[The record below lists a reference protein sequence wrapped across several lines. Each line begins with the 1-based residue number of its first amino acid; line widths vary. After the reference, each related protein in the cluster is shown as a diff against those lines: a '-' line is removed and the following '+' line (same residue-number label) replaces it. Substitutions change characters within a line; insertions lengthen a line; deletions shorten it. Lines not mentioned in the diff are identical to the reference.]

1 MLLERHEMVA
11 KVHPCY
17 CLESLECRFFI
28 LLILLYILRLLSHG
42 LHDVA
47 QVELVLCRTG
57 SSVLLI
63 QATFSQLVLEVLKCF
78 AR

>member
-1 MLLERHEMVA
+1 MVA
-11 KVHPCY
+11 KVHPGY

-47 QVELVLCRTG
+47 QVGLVLFQTG
-57 SSVLLI
+57 GSVLLI
-63 QATFSQLVLEVLKCF
+63 QATLSQLVLEGSKCF
-78 AR
+78 GR